1 VKNCWLGLGIQGDE
15 LRLRITKASGFST
28 ARPYGRDILFQALS
42 LRANALELLANL
54 RLNLEAS
61 ENLSEE
67 DRELIMNLS
76 PAYLQW
82 RDETLRE
89 GMHSGIRLMVESL
102 LEVKFGAINREL
114 SQIVEPL
121 MQLEAKDRTQLLM
134 QLSREELLARFG
146 KSTL

>member
-1 VKNCWLGLGIQGDE
+1 VQRQAIDE
-15 LRLRITKASGFST
+15 LA
-28 ARPYGRDILFQALS
+28 ALPEENL

-76 PAYLQW
+76 SAYLQW

-89 GMHSGIRLMVESL
+89 GMQSGIRLMVESM
-102 LEVKFGAINREL
+102 LEVKFGAIDREL
-114 SQIVEPL
+114 SQIVEPRNAIRS
-121 MQLEAKDRTQLLM
+121 QRPHPIAH
-134 QLSREELLARFG
+134 AIIP
-146 KSTL
+146 